1 MNEFHI
7 LLVLVCVLM
16 YILGLLSANDNNFS
30 LRGTF
35 MIVIIICFTSIIVLK
50 EKDSETIIYLL
61 TKDLAEYKTKSELL
75 DNFIKSNIK
84 NYMIQIEKDA
94 IETKYKDNK

>member
-35 MIVIIICFTSIIVLK
+35 MIAIIMCFTSIIVLK
-50 EKDSETIIYLL
+50 EKDSKTIIYLL